1 MIIIISTFL
10 FDDYSPNL
18 KKKQNWMHYYF
29 SFERKIVFFLHL
41 AYVYHEL
48 TIKYEYKK
56 LIFFFFKIWINLQR
70 IEKSCSGMNRCQ
82 CVHEPVLLRS
92 LLKKT
97 NWTPVGD
104 KVSSNYDLIGWLY
117 TFIYFAGLNIFLSLY
132 KVDCAAL
139 IKFRLFLHWLFF
151 FNLLQLKGYFVT
163 LDTLLHFRYF
173 CHYTTREYVS

>member
-1 MIIIISTFL
+1 MLKVCLHSSNIMTNTVGGRVKCTGVSSFYLGITDYFIWEYIDKFSCLIIIISTFS

-29 SFERKIVFFLHL
+29 SLERKIVFFTSCIRLSW
-41 AYVYHEL
+41 VN
-48 TIKYEYKK
+48 YKIRIQK
-56 LIFFFFKIWINLQR
+56 IDFFFFKNWINLQR
-70 IEKSCSGMNRCQ
+70 IEKSCSCMNRCQ

-117 TFIYFAGLNIFLSLY
+117 TFIYFAGLNIFY
-132 KVDCAAL
+132 PCTK
-139 IKFRLFLHWLFF
+139 
-151 FNLLQLKGYFVT
+151 
-163 LDTLLHFRYF
+163 
-173 CHYTTREYVS
+173 